1 MKTAINKK
9 QDYLLPFMGA
19 CVAFIIGYIHHY
31 WVFPGYF
38 HGDAAAMH
46 VLAKSILDEHSLLP
60 HDFSYGNQL
69 VLFRSSSFIA
79 LAMAMGYQSYQAF
92 VIGSALSIAFWGGL
106 MSCFLSMYFK
116 SRKKGLLFTALLLLP
131 FGFWEMD
138 YILGQQSHLSNVVF
152 ALGVVASF
160 HRYLLDKQRAFLIAG
175 CSCLFLMSIE
185 APMRGLLVFVPLIA
199 AVALTANARIF
210 RTIGAWAFASCLVA
224 YLVSKILTRIR
235 PIGVNYF
242 NSLTLKPSEEILA
255 NFTRT
260 SGETLASISSMNI
273 IAGSKLSFW
282 GLLVFGSAMLL
293 IITYFVFIFTGIAK
307 ASQSGTTKWAG
318 LQESDAK
325 NEVYNGSLLL
335 VTATLGLIMG
345 ALAVAGLNPDS
356 SRHYL
361 WAIFLFKLL
370 ILLGF
375 YHAAARVLTRR
386 MAVFCTVVISLMLS
400 GWFANLVKTRW
411 QIGTFVSKQHP
422 EGAVVEIGKLARK
435 TGIFNIY
442 GEDFWRMMPLNTMLP
457 NVNGQTLLV
466 EEGEIRIL
474 PWLTRPSWSCAKGDV
489 LYYLRDG
496 AVDKAIQAK
505 LESGGGRQVRSGEGY
520 SLWIGPAV
528 WRSHLGTGCHV
539 SSLEMN
545 GDPFLKLP
553 STVGVTENAS
563 RNTNGKAGYL
573 VFGPYAALEAGTY
586 RLNVHGTAQTI
597 RDAHVEVASNKGG
610 VIHATIPL
618 KMDQSDRLVL
628 DALVKLPTRIS
639 DLEIRIRVG
648 EQDSIQLKAYSLQPM
663 PGK

>member
-1 MKTAINKK
+1 MKTEINKK

-19 CVAFIIGYIHHY
+19 CIAFIIGYIHHY

-46 VLAKSILDEHSLLP
+46 VLAKSILDEGSLLP
-60 HDFSYGNQL
+60 QDFSYGNQL

-106 MSCFLSMYFK
+106 MSCFLNMYFTSHKK
-116 SRKKGLLFTALLLLP
+116 SLLFTALLLLP

-152 ALGVVASF
+152 TLGVVVSF

-175 CSCLFLMSIE
+175 SSCLFLMSIE
-185 APMRGLLVFVPLIA
+185 APMRGLLVFVPLFA
-199 AVALTANARIF
+199 AVALTANARAL
-210 RTIGAWAFASCLVA
+210 RTIGTWAFASCCIA
-224 YLVSKILTRIR
+224 YIVSKLLTRIR

-242 NSLTLKPSEEILA
+242 NSLTFKPSEEILA

-282 GLLVFGSAMLL
+282 GLLVFGSALLL
-293 IITYFVFIFTGIAK
+293 IITYFIFIFTGAAK
-307 ASQSGTTKWAG
+307 AASSGTEKWVSLHQRDGKA
-318 LQESDAK
+318 DA
-325 NEVYNGSLLL
+325 YNGSLLL
-335 VTATLGLIMG
+335 VTATLGLIIG

-361 WAIFLFKLL
+361 WAVFLFKLL
-370 ILLGF
+370 ILLGI
-375 YHAAARVLTRR
+375 YHAATRVLTIK
-386 MAVFCTVVISLMLS
+386 AAIFCTVAISLILS
-400 GWFANLVKTRW
+400 GWFANLVKNRW
-411 QIGTFVSKQHP
+411 QINTFVTKQHP
-422 EGAVVEIGKLARK
+422 EGAIVEIGKLARE

-442 GEDFWRMMPLNTMLP
+442 GEDFWRMMPLNTALP
-457 NVNGQTLLV
+457 DVNGQTLVV

-474 PWLTRPSWSCAKGDV
+474 AWLTRPSWSCAKGDV

-496 AVDKAIQAK
+496 AVDKAIREK
-505 LESGGGRQVRSGEGY
+505 LEGGGGRQVRTGEGY

-539 SSLEMN
+539 SALEVY
-545 GDPFLKLP
+545 GDAFLKLP
-553 STVGVTENAS
+553 STVGVTENSS

-573 VFGPYAALEAGTY
+573 VFGPYAALEAGSY
-586 RLNVHGTAQTI
+586 RLNVHGTAQAVGT
-597 RDAHVEVASNKGG
+597 AHVEVASNKGA

-618 KMDQSDRLVL
+618 KMDQSDKLVQ
-628 DALVKLPTRIS
+628 DAIVKLPTRIS

-648 EQDSIQLKAYSLQPM
+648 EQDSIQLKAYSLQAM
-663 PGK
+663 SSQ